1 MCLGIPGQIVE
12 IIDAEKHSGRVKVQG
27 ITRTIHIGLLAP
39 EEVQTGT
46 WVLINAGMAVSLLEA
61 DEATQ
66 ILQFIEELD
75 RQFGEVQP

>member
-12 IIDAEKHSGRVKVQG
+12 IIDAEKHIGRVKVQG
-27 ITRTIHIGLLAP
+27 ITRTIHTGLLAP

-61 DEATQ
+61 DEASQ